1 MSDPTRVG
9 DALPLVLVAW
19 SGEEGQREDSHA
31 DHQGHQ
37 RRDGVADM
45 GGSLAWW
52 PASVPKHQAAE
63 DPGQQQRAAGK
74 EHRGGVGHDGIVAH
88 G

>member
-1 MSDPTRVG
+1 MSDPARVG
-9 DALPLVLVAW
+9 GALPLVLVAR
-19 SGEEGQREDSHA
+19 SGEEGQRENGHA

-37 RRDGVADM
+37 RRDGMPDM
-45 GGSLAWW
+45 DGPLARW

-63 DPGQQQRAAGK
+63 DPGQQQRAAGE
-74 EHRGGVGHDGIVAH
+74 EHRGGVEHGGMVAH